1 VTSHASNPA
10 PIAGTGRRRRY
21 ARWLLAAAAT
31 FLTLLLVEIGLRLAG
46 LRYGDMYVP
55 DPYCGSRLRAGYQGW
70 FTREGSAYIRINS
83 QGLRDEEHS
92 IRRGDDLLRIAVLG
106 DSFAEALQVPRE
118 QTFWHVLEQRLNDS
132 GLLASRQAEVI
143 NFGVSGYGTAQEFQM
158 LRHYVWAYD
167 PQIVVLAFYPGND
180 VQNNSKELEPDG
192 ARPFFH
198 LRDGKLVR
206 DDSFREHP
214 VYVASQEYYAGWR
227 STVFGSSRLLQFVR
241 EAYRRVRSRASQGGD
256 GGPNQPARDAFREPA
271 DERWQT
277 AWNITD
283 QLLLEMANE
292 CRTHGAQLLV
302 AVVSQDALVHPD
314 QAVRRTFL
322 AQTGT
327 ADGRYP
333 QQRIAAIARRGG
345 FPVLDLTPPLLDYA
359 RQHQT
364 PVHGFSNASPGFGH
378 WNADGHRVAG
388 ERLADAVLKLL
399 PAGAVGD

>member
-214 VYVASQEYYAGWR
+214 VYVASQEYCCNSSGKHIGACAAEHR
-227 STVFGSSRLLQFVR
+227 RAATAVRISRPATLFGSRPMNAGKRPGTLRINCCWKWRTNAARMGRSYWWRWSVR
-241 EAYRRVRSRASQGGD
+241 TPWCIQTRPCAGRFWRRPEPPTAVTRSSALRPS
-256 GGPNQPARDAFREPA
+256 PA
-271 DERWQT
+271 
-277 AWNITD
+277 
-283 QLLLEMANE
+283 
-292 CRTHGAQLLV
+292 
-302 AVVSQDALVHPD
+302 
-314 QAVRRTFL
+314 
-322 AQTGT
+322 
-327 ADGRYP
+327 
-333 QQRIAAIARRGG
+333 AA
-345 FPVLDLTPPLLDYA
+345 
-359 RQHQT
+359 
-364 PVHGFSNASPGFGH
+364 ASPS
-378 WNADGHRVAG
+378 WI
-388 ERLADAVLKLL
+388 
-399 PAGAVGD
+399 